1 MGGLLLQSL
10 SPALVI
16 GLSGIACVL
25 AWLGGFISPTLRS
38 LGREMGSD
46 ALLLLKNVDRSA
58 RKASQPEGGEHVTL
72 FQ

>member
-1 MGGLLLQSL
+1 
-10 SPALVI
+10 
-16 GLSGIACVL
+16 
-25 AWLGGFISPTLRS
+25 
-38 LGREMGSD
+38 MGSD